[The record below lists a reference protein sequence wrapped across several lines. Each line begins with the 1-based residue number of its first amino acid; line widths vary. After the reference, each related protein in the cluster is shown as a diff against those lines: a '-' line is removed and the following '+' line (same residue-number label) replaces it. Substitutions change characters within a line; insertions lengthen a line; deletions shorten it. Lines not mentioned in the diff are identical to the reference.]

1 MASVLSVSQL
11 NKYVSFKLS
20 SDVKLKGVGVKGE
33 ISNFTDHYSSGH
45 LYFTL
50 KDNASQVRAVMFKS
64 NASRLRFKPYDGM
77 NVLAVGNIELYERDG
92 QFQIVVTELA
102 LLGQGAVSDSVE
114 KLKKKLLENGIIDEK
129 KKKPIPLVPKKLA
142 IVTSAGGAALQDI
155 INITARR
162 YPVCSIE
169 VFPAVV
175 QGTAA
180 KGSICKALSCADKC
194 GADTIILSRGGGS
207 AEDLFAFNEESVA
220 MAVYNCKTPVVTA
233 VGHETD
239 TTVVDLVSD
248 LRAPTP
254 SAAAEICTPDKNDII
269 ALIDNLKQRLDTA
282 VNDMLAKK
290 ASVLEL
296 EIGRLRLLSPKEKVL
311 KIDNSLEKR
320 RIDLKNALDRLMMKK
335 ENAFEMRFA
344 QLNAL
349 SPFGV
354 LKRGYSI
361 ATKNG
366 KVVSTSDDVRVGE
379 MIDIKLKDSVIHA
392 EVKDIDS

>member
-102 LLGQGAVSDSVE
+102 ILGQGAVSDSVE

-155 INITARR
+155 LNITSRR

-175 QGTAA
+175 QGAAA
-180 KGSICKALSCADKC
+180 KGSICKALSCADKS

-320 RIDLKNALDRLMMKK
+320 RIDLENALDRLMMKK

-354 LKRGYSI
+354 LERGYSI

>member
-1 MASVLSVSQL
+1 M
-11 NKYVSFKLS
+11 
-20 SDVKLKGVGVKGE
+20 
-33 ISNFTDHYSSGH
+33 
-45 LYFTL
+45 
-50 KDNASQVRAVMFKS
+50 
-64 NASRLRFKPYDGM
+64 
-77 NVLAVGNIELYERDG
+77 
-92 QFQIVVTELA
+92 
-102 LLGQGAVSDSVE
+102 
-114 KLKKKLLENGIIDEK
+114 
-129 KKKPIPLVPKKLA
+129 
-142 IVTSAGGAALQDI
+142 QDI

-175 QGTAA
+175 QGAAA
-180 KGSICKALSCADKC
+180 KDSICKALNCADKS

-254 SAAAEICTPDKNDII
+254 SAAAEICTPDKNDMI

-354 LKRGYSI
+354 LERGYSI

-366 KVVSTSDDVRVGE
+366 KVVSTSYDVRVGE